1 MTTILKGTNSYSA
14 TISPGRTLTVAVP
27 AGSSANVKRTPTGGT
42 LAAVLVRA
50 GETRT
55 FGPYQLT
62 QQFEVS
68 VQTGLAEVTEGIADA
83 TLLQGVPVI
92 VSVSRNLDA
101 SDNGQTLE
109 CTATVTL
116 TVPVGLP
123 AGFQCAILPS
133 GTTSIASSGGVL
145 LKGATDTLTR
155 AAASNEAIAIIGRA
169 SAANSYAVTGS

>member
-1 MTTILKGTNSYSA
+1 MATIIKGTNSYSA

-27 AGSSANVKRTPTGGT
+27 SGSSANVKRTPSGGT

-55 FGPYQLT
+55 FGPYQVT

-83 TLLQGVPVI
+83 TLLQSVAVP
-92 VSVSRNLDA
+92 VSVSRDLNA

-116 TVPVGLP
+116 TVPTGLP

-133 GTTSIASSGGVL
+133 GTTSIASGGGTL
-145 LKGATDTLTR
+145 LNGATSTLTR
-155 AAASNEAIAIIGRA
+155 ADSSNAVFAIIGLA
-169 SAANSYAVTGS
+169 SAANSYKVSGS

>member
-1 MTTILKGTNSYSA
+1 MATIIKGTNSYSA

-27 AGSSANVKRTPTGGT
+27 AGSSANVKRTPSGGT

-83 TLLQGVPVI
+83 TLLQGVPVP
-92 VSVSRNLDA
+92 VSVSRDLNA

-116 TVPVGLP
+116 TVPAGLP
-123 AGFQCAILPS
+123 AGFSCAVLPS
-133 GTTSIASSGGVL
+133 GTTSIASGGGSL
-145 LKGATDTLTR
+145 LNGATGTVTR
-155 AAASNEAIAIIGRA
+155 AAASNAAFAIIGRA
-169 SAANSYAVTGS
+169 SAADSYVVTGS

>member
-1 MTTILKGTNSYSA
+1 MTTILKGTSSYSA

-27 AGSSANVKRTPTGGT
+27 SGSSANVKRAPAGGT
-42 LAAVLVRA
+42 LAAVLVRS

-83 TLLQGVPVI
+83 TLLQGVAVP
-92 VSVSRNLDA
+92 VSVSRDLNA
-101 SDNGQTLE
+101 SDNGLTLE

-116 TVPVGLP
+116 TVPAGLP
-123 AGFQCAILPS
+123 AGFQCAVLAS
-133 GTTSIASSGGVL
+133 GTTSVASGGGTL
-145 LKGATDTLTR
+145 LNGATSTLTR
-155 AAASNEAIAIIGRA
+155 AAATNTAFAIIGRA
-169 SAANSYAVTGS
+169 SAVDSYAVTGS